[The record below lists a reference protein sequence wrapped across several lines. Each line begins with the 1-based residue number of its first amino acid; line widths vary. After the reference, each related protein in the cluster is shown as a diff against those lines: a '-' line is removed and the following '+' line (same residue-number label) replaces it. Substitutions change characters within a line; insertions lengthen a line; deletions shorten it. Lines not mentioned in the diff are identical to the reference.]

1 MNKISK
7 VFAKKYFDLNK
18 AIDKS
23 YIDNGIGCLAVKITK
38 FNDVI
43 SRYSGEGYECLNH
56 EFYSY
61 LDRNIQYIPNDVPIL
76 LQVYGCKLTQKQKEI
91 IIENVREHYQYKLG
105 EVIENNN
112 NTVRKNVIFFAL
124 AIVFLI
130 LFIALEDNEMI
141 SSFLNLVFWF
151 YGSSVVTFFAVDVRR
166 ARKAR
171 ARAGQIANMYITI
184 DEKYNSNPITE
195 EDKKII
201 YEYLR
206 EVEAK
211 EQTKK

>member
-43 SRYSGEGYECLNH
+43 SRYSGEGYECLNY

-61 LDRNIQYIPNDVPIL
+61 LDRNIQYIPDNVPIL
-76 LQVYGCKLTQKQKEI
+76 LQVYGCKLTQKQKAI

-105 EVIENNN
+105 EVIESNN

-124 AIVFLI
+124 AIVFLF

-166 ARKAR
+166 ARKLR

-195 EDKKII
+195 EDKRII

-211 EQTKK
+211 EQEKN